1 MFEQKQVQEFKEA
14 FGLMDQDRD
23 GSISLDDLKE
33 VYSSLGKAPKD
44 TDLKQMLEET
54 GGPVNFTKLLTLFG
68 DRLNGK
74 VSKTMGCSTVFISS
88 SFRYGRRRYSH
99 GCFQDIRC
107 RCQRISQSR
116 QVRLLDMVISSR
128 PNGSFSSLRD
138 LLTSMGKPDE
148 RLSDVEVS
156 EDIDRIARKS
166 LSSLKFTQM
175 LEGAPLDTKG
185 LLDYAAFT
193 KLIKRGKEDD

>member
-44 TDLKQMLEET
+44 SDLKQMLEET

-74 VSKTMGCSTVFISS
+74 LKT
-88 SFRYGRRRYSH
+88 RRRCTRFILH
-99 GCFQDIRC
+99 
-107 RCQRISQSR
+107 
-116 QVRLLDMVISSR
+116 RLGTDA
-128 PNGSFSSLRD
+128 
-138 LLTSMGKPDE
+138 
-148 RLSDVEVS
+148 
-156 EDIDRIARKS
+156 EDILMGAFKTFDADAKGS
-166 LSSLKFTQM
+166 LNRDK
-175 LEGAPLDTKG
+175 
-185 LLDYAAFT
+185 
-193 KLIKRGKEDD
+193 